1 MRVLFAGTPE
11 IAVPSL
17 KAVAAQY
24 TVVGVLTNPDRAR
37 GRGRTPEPPPVK
49 QAAQELGLPVF
60 QPPTLKSE
68 ARQLLSPLKADV

>member
-17 KAVAAQY
+17 KAVAAQH

-49 QAAQELGLPVF
+49 QAAQKLGLPVL
-60 QPPTLKSE
+60 QPHNLKSE
-68 ARQLLSPLKADV
+68 ARQLLSP